1 MAVSLYNNKMNRI
14 SWSIKYSTMVTI
26 GVAVLLIE
34 ACKKDMNPCEIPRQG
49 ETYLL
54 SDSAKNYIN
63 HYSDANRIIFK
74 NMLGADVAF
83 EVATKDTI
91 ASYQVPLPC
100 EVDTFQ
106 NQTVIGTSQ
115 FLWVSLSNS
124 AVLAAPIFINLVE
137 YPILQNRDAY
147 ETLVVSLGELFSN
160 SFGSGDELF
169 YYISGNNPQ
178 VNYLD
183 SLTVGGK
190 TFYAVYEMDNS
201 GIVPKLEIK
210 YTVNQGIIYI
220 KDTQNSVEYV
230 YDRKE

>member
-1 MAVSLYNNKMNRI
+1 
-14 SWSIKYSTMVTI
+14 
-26 GVAVLLIE
+26 
-34 ACKKDMNPCEIPRQG
+34 
-49 ETYLL
+49 
-54 SDSAKNYIN
+54 
-63 HYSDANRIIFK
+63 
-74 NMLGADVAF
+74 MLGADVAF

-147 ETLVVSLGELFSN
+147 ETLVVSLGGTIFK
-160 SFGSGDELF
+160 FIWQWRWAPHD
-169 YYISGNNPQ
+169 ISGNNPQ